1 MRRLFLFLLLAG
13 CHSEAFTTPD
23 NGTNR
28 PFDPGP
34 PARIT
39 VDGGDDRQISFM
51 PGGKYLVYTQAGAF
65 TGLGCFGFLRAG
77 QARDSALVCVPRSGD
92 TTTAYGH
99 PAVSSD
105 RRLAF
110 EMARA
115 LDFAFG
121 YFYQAILVAPLADLR
136 DTTEITPVPFRS
148 TDGVLHQDI
157 TTLAWLKG
165 GDLAILA
172 DNLVYRTTPGD
183 MVRPR
188 VYTTLALPGPV
199 HFIQPSPDGSILYFQ
214 LSGDARIQAYNV
226 ASGLVSVA
234 YDGNGIDA
242 GPFALGNRDLVAL
255 GGGMLVRVDLQR
267 GTIRTSPTYDLIISE
282 IAVTPTGGDVIVAAV
297 DTTGPTTMD
306 LFRFNNW

>member
-1 MRRLFLFLLLAG
+1 M
-13 CHSEAFTTPD
+13 
-23 NGTNR
+23 
-28 PFDPGP
+28 
-34 PARIT
+34 
-39 VDGGDDRQISFM
+39 DGADDRQISFT
-51 PGGKYLVYTQAGAF
+51 PDGKYLVYAQAGPF

-77 QARDSALVCVPRSGD
+77 QARDSVILCVPRSGD
-92 TTTAYGH
+92 TTTTYGH

-115 LDFAFG
+115 LEFAFG

-136 DTTEITPVPFRS
+136 DTTEITPVPFRT

-183 MVRPR
+183 SARPR
-188 VYTTLALPGPV
+188 QYTTLPLPGPV
-199 HFIQPSPDGSILYFQ
+199 ESIQRSPDGSRLYFQ
-214 LSGDARIQAYNV
+214 LVADSGVLAFDV
-226 ASGLVSVA
+226 SSGAISVA

-267 GTIRTSPTYDLIISE
+267 GTIRTSPTYDLIIRE
-282 IAVTPTGGDVIVAAV
+282 IAVTPGGGDVIVAAV

-306 LFRFNNW
+306 LFRYNNW